1 MMKAIYSGVSD
12 MRRDIVHE
20 GSEQLTY
27 EIREIVAVADALKKL
42 GVEIT
47 WENIGDPIQKGEKLP
62 QWIKDIVVRLVSDD
76 RSYAY
81 VATQGVPATRE
92 FLAQEVNKR
101 GGYQITKDDIVFFNG
116 LGDAVAKVFNFMKRE
131 ARVIGPSP
139 AYSTHSSAEA
149 AHSGYDHLTYELDPK
164 NNWMPDLDDLESKIR
179 YNDSIAGIL
188 LINPDNPTGAVYP
201 REVLEEMV
209 DIARR
214 YKVFMIC
221 DEIYGN
227 LVYDTHKTA
236 SLSEVIEEIPG
247 IALRGISKEVPWPGS
262 RCGWI
267 EVFNQDKLNFKRY
280 MKSLINAK
288 MLEVCST
295 SLPQFA
301 IPHILGDPRYQENL
315 QRRRAM
321 YAARAEEAWKFFS
334 NIDGVIVNKP
344 QGAFYMTVLF
354 EDHVLNDRQTLPIPD
369 PKVRKFIEDKVKG
382 VEVDK
387 RFVYYLLGATGICV
401 VPLTGFCCS
410 KKGFRLTLLEM
421 DDAKRT
427 WTWQTIVDSI
437 RTYINSTAKVAA
449 SSRSV

>member
-1 MMKAIYSGVSD
+1 

-27 EIREIVAVADALKKL
+27 EIREIVAVADVLRKL
-42 GVEIT
+42 GMEIT

-62 QWIKDIVVRLVSDD
+62 QWIKDIVADLVTED
-76 RSYAY
+76 RTYAY
-81 VATQGVPATRE
+81 VATQGVPETRE
-92 FLAQEVNKR
+92 FLAREVNRR
-101 GGYQITKDDIVFFNG
+101 GGYQITRDDIVFFNG
-116 LGDAVAKVFNFMKRE
+116 LGDAVAKVFSFMKRE

-149 AHSGYDHLTYELDPK
+149 AHSGYDHLTYELDPM
-164 NNWMPDLDDLESKIR
+164 NHWLPDLEDLEYKIR

-201 REVLEEMV
+201 REILERMV

-214 YKVFMIC
+214 YKVFMVC

-227 LVYDTHKTA
+227 LVYDTHATA

-247 IALRGISKEVPWPGS
+247 MALRGISKEIPWPGS

-280 MKSLINAK
+280 VKSIVNAK

-295 SLPQFA
+295 SLPQYA
-301 IPHILGDPRYQENL
+301 IPRILGDPRYQANL
-315 QRRRAM
+315 ERRRAM
-321 YAARAEEAWKFFS
+321 YASRAKEAFDIFS
-334 NIDGVIVNKP
+334 GIDGVIVNQP

-354 EDHVLNDRQTLPIPD
+354 EDHVLNDRQTLPVPD
-369 PKVRKFIEDKVKG
+369 TKARRFIEEKIKG

-401 VPLTGFCCS
+401 VPLTGFCCA
-410 KKGFRLTLLEM
+410 KKGFRITLLEM
-421 DDAKRT
+421 DDEKRR
-427 WTWQTIVDSI
+427 WTWHTIARSI
-437 RTYINSTAKVAA
+437 RDYSESTSRVAA
-449 SSRSV
+449 SSGSV

>member
-1 MMKAIYSGVSD
+1 

-27 EIREIVAVADALKKL
+27 EIREIVAVADVLRKC

-47 WENIGDPIQKGEKLP
+47 WENIGDPIQKGEKVP
-62 QWIKDIVVRLVSDD
+62 QWIKDIVIDLVSND
-76 RSYAY
+76 RTYGY
-81 VATQGVPATRE
+81 VATQGVPETRE
-92 FLAQEVNKR
+92 FLAQEVNRR
-101 GGYQITKDDIVFFNG
+101 GGYQITRDDIVFFNG

-131 ARVIGPSP
+131 SRVIGPSP

-149 AHSGYDHLTYELDPK
+149 AHSGYEHLTYELDPK
-164 NNWMPDLDDLESKIR
+164 NHWLPDLDDLEKKIR

-188 LINPDNPTGAVYP
+188 IINPDNPTGAAYP
-201 REVLEEMV
+201 REILEQMV

-214 YKVFMIC
+214 YRVFMIC

-227 LVYDTHKTA
+227 LVYDTHTTA

-247 IALRGISKEVPWPGS
+247 MSLRGISKEVPWPGS

-280 MKSLINAK
+280 VRSLINAK

-295 SLPQFA
+295 SLPQYA
-301 IPHILGDPRYQENL
+301 IPRILGDPRYPEHL
-315 QRRRAM
+315 ERRRAM
-321 YAARAEEAWKFFS
+321 YHERAQEACRFFS
-334 NIDGVIVNKP
+334 GIPGVVVNEP

-354 EDHVLNDRQTLPIPD
+354 DNGMLNDRQSLPIPD
-369 PKVRKFIEDKVKG
+369 TRVRRFIEDKIRG
-382 VEVDK
+382 VEPDK

-401 VPLTGFCCS
+401 VPLTGFCCR
-410 KKGFRLTLLEM
+410 KQGFRLTLLET
-421 DDAKRT
+421 DDEKRR
-427 WTWQTIVDSI
+427 WTWKTIVESI
-437 RTYINSTAKVAA
+437 RAYLDSTAGVSV
-449 SSRSV
+449 SSGSGR

>member
-1 MMKAIYSGVSD
+1 MRAIYTSGARD

-42 GVEIT
+42 GVEVT

-62 QWIKDIVVRLVSDD
+62 QWIKDVIINLVSDD
-76 RSYAY
+76 RTYAY

-101 GGYQITKDDIVFFNG
+101 GGYQITRDDIVFFNG

-164 NNWMPDLDDLESKIR
+164 NNWMPDLDDLESKIK

-227 LVYDTHKTA
+227 LVYEAHKTA

-247 IALRGISKEVPWPGS
+247 MALRGISKEVPWPGS

-280 MKSLINAK
+280 VKSLINAK

-315 QRRRAM
+315 QRRRDM

-354 EDHVLNDRQTLPIPD
+354 EDHKLNDRQTLPIAD
-369 PKVRKFIEDKVKG
+369 AKVRKFIEEKVKG

-421 DDAKRT
+421 DDEKRT
-427 WTWQTIVDSI
+427 WTWKTIVESI
-437 RTYINSTAKVAA
+437 KTYLSSTARVAA
-449 SSRSV
+449 SSGSV

>member
-1 MMKAIYSGVSD
+1 

-27 EIREIVAVADALKKL
+27 EIREIVAVADELRKL
-42 GVEIT
+42 GVKIT
-47 WENIGDPIQKGEKLP
+47 WENIGDPVQKGEKVP
-62 QWIKDIVVRLVSDD
+62 QWIKDIVIQLVSEDKT
-76 RSYAY
+76 YAY
-81 VATQGVPATRE
+81 VATQGVPETRD
-92 FLAQEVNKR
+92 FLAREVNKR
-101 GGYQITKDDIVFFNG
+101 GGYQITRDDIVFFNG
-116 LGDAVAKVFNFMKRE
+116 LGDAVAKVFSLMKRE

-149 AHSGYDHLTYELDPK
+149 AHSGYDHLTYELDPN
-164 NNWMPDLDDLESKIR
+164 NNWMPDLEDLESKIK

-201 REVLEEMV
+201 LEVLVQMV

-236 SLSEVIEEIPG
+236 PLSEVIEEIPG
-247 IALRGISKEVPWPGS
+247 MALRGISKEVPWPGS

-280 MKSLINAK
+280 VKSLINSK

-295 SLPQFA
+295 SLPQYA
-301 IPHILGDPRYQENL
+301 IPLILGDPRYQGHLEK
-315 QRRRAM
+315 RRAM
-321 YAARAEEAWKFFS
+321 YEARAEEACRIFS
-334 NIDGVIVNKP
+334 DIDGVIVNKP

-354 EDHVLNDRQTLPIPD
+354 EDHMLNNRQTLAIAD
-369 PKVRKFIEDKVKG
+369 TNVRKFIEDKIKG
-382 VEVDK
+382 VEPDK
-387 RFVYYLLGATGICV
+387 RFVYYLLGSTGICV

-410 KKGFRLTLLEM
+410 KKGFRLTLLET
-421 DDAKRT
+421 DDQKRV
-427 WTWQTIVDSI
+427 WTLQTIADSI
-437 RTYINSTAKVAA
+437 RQYVSSTPVSAVKSNTV
-449 SSRSV
+449 

>member
-369 PKVRKFIEDKVKG
+369 PKVRKFIEDKV
-382 VEVDK
+382 
-387 RFVYYLLGATGICV
+387 RA
-401 VPLTGFCCS
+401 S
-410 KKGFRLTLLEM
+410 R
-421 DDAKRT
+421 
-427 WTWQTIVDSI
+427 
-437 RTYINSTAKVAA
+437 STSA
-449 SSRSV
+449 SSTISWGPRASASCL

>member
-1 MMKAIYSGVSD
+1 
-12 MRRDIVHE
+12 
-20 GSEQLTY
+20 
-27 EIREIVAVADALKKL
+27 
-42 GVEIT
+42 
-47 WENIGDPIQKGEKLP
+47 
-62 QWIKDIVVRLVSDD
+62 
-76 RSYAY
+76 
-81 VATQGVPATRE
+81 VPATRE
-92 FLAQEVNKR
+92 FLAQEVNRR

-164 NNWMPDLDDLESKIR
+164 NNWMPDLEDLESKIK

-236 SLSEVIEEIPG
+236 SLCEVIEEIPG
-247 IALRGISKEVPWPGS
+247 MALRGISKEVPWPGS

-280 MKSLINAK
+280 VKSLINAK

-295 SLPQFA
+295 SLPQLA
-301 IPHILGDPRYQENL
+301 IPLILGDPRYEGNL
-315 QRRRAM
+315 QRRREM
-321 YAARAEEAWKFFS
+321 YAARAEEAWRYFS
-334 NIDGVIVNKP
+334 NIEGVIVNQP

-354 EDHVLNDRQTLPIPD
+354 EDHVLNDRQTLPISD
-369 PKVRKFIEDKVKG
+369 AKVRKFIEDKVKG

-387 RFVYYLLGATGICV
+387 RFVYYLLGASGICV
-401 VPLTGFCCS
+401 VPLTAYCCT
-410 KKGFRLTLLEM
+410 KHGLRLSLHEL
-421 DDAKRT
+421 DDEKRT
-427 WTWQTIVDSI
+427 WTWQTIVESMK
-437 RTYINSTAKVAA
+437 TYLNSTARVAA